1 MEENGIAPT
10 PSCDM
15 GANPGNDAASPD
27 AKEKGGIACG
37 REEKEALPCEPSVGR
52 YSDGTDAI
60 AVGSGWRG

>member
-1 MEENGIAPT
+1 MEEYGTAPLFSTGMEENGIAPLPSTGMEENGTAPT

-37 REEKEALPCEPSVGR
+37 R
-52 YSDGTDAI
+52 
-60 AVGSGWRG
+60 